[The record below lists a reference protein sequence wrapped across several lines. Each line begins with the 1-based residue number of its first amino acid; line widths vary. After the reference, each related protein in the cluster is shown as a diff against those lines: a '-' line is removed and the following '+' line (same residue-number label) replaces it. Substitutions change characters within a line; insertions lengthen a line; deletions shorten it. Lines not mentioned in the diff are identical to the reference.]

1 LDGGG
6 GARVRP
12 DPLSGKQEDPLSI
25 PWWLGIGALVLASGW
40 GAGFALSRLRLAA
53 GYKAKVLASAHF
65 VGGRDPAPVEQADLA
80 ADDLR
85 FLRRIRTRVDG
96 RRGRVTAG
104 LPGLPLARAVHRPG
118 LGCALI
124 PPPFRS
130 RLPAAPAVL
139 TGPRPAVPLPE
150 ARDAGLQAVA
160 EAAFSEPDPQ
170 RLRRTRAVV
179 VLRGGQIAAEAYTE
193 GFGPEVPLCGWSVTK
208 GALNALA
215 GILVGRGQLAL
226 ADDHL
231 LAEWQADGRR
241 RITVD
246 HLLRM
251 SSGLAFNEDPRS
263 LSSDVVRMLFGTG
276 DTAAYAAAKPLVAEP
291 GTQWAY
297 ASGTSNILARVLREH
312 LPGDWADYAAFP
324 RRDLFD
330 PLGMATAVLETDAAG
345 TLAGSSFLYAGAR
358 DWARLGQ
365 LYLQD
370 GVWAG
375 ERILPEGWVAYT
387 RTPAPAAPDGRYG
400 AHWWLAIPGL
410 FRTEE
415 SPELPADAFHLV
427 GHEGQ
432 FVTVVPSADLVV
444 VRLGLTLRAGAW
456 DHPVFVQSLLE
467 AAA

>member
-1 LDGGG
+1 MTI
-6 GARVRP
+6 V
-12 DPLSGKQEDPLSI
+12 
-25 PWWLGIGALVLASGW
+25 WWLGGAALVLTVG
-40 GAGFALSRLRLAA
+40 GAAVYALTRLRLAA

-85 FLRRIRTRVDG
+85 FLRRIRARVDG
-96 RRGRVTAG
+96 RRGQVTAG

-118 LGCALI
+118 LGCTLI
-124 PPPFRS
+124 PPPFRR

-139 TGPRPAVPLPE
+139 TAPRPARPLPE
-150 ARDAGLQAVA
+150 ARDAGLQAAA
-160 EAAFSEPDPQ
+160 EAAFREPDPE

-179 VLRGGQIAAEAYTE
+179 VLRGGRLAAEAYAD
-193 GFGPEVPLCGWSVTK
+193 GFGPVTPLCGWSVTK
-208 GALNALA
+208 GVVNALV
-215 GILVGRGQLAL
+215 GIQVGRGALAL
-226 ADDHL
+226 TDDHL
-231 LAEWQADGRR
+231 LKAWQGDDRR
-241 RITVD
+241 RISVD

-263 LSSDVVRMLFGTG
+263 LRSDVVRMLFGRG
-276 DTAAYAAAKPLVAEP
+276 DAAAYAAARPLVAAP
-291 GTQWAY
+291 GSQWAY
-297 ASGTSNILARVLREH
+297 ASGTSNILARVLRDR

-324 RRDLFD
+324 RRALFD
-330 PLGMATAVLETDAAG
+330 PLGMETAVLETDAAG
-345 TLAGSSFLYAGAR
+345 TLAGSSFMYAGAR

-375 ERILPEGWVAYT
+375 ERLLPEGWVAYS

-400 AHWWLAIPGL
+400 AHWWLGIPRL
-410 FRTEE
+410 FRSED

-456 DHPVFVQSLLE
+456 DHPAFLRSVLE
-467 AAA
+467 AVS